1 MKNLDDIVNS
11 IEKER
16 AGSIDTGVQAKPST
30 STPSVEN
37 EDIYEN
43 QFQEMEKVEA
53 NIYKDVATRLLYQRY
68 VDVNSSIRYKPL
80 GIKQGERFIE

>member
-1 MKNLDDIVNS
+1 MKNLDDIVNI
-11 IEKER
+11 IEKEL
-16 AGSIDTGVQAKPST
+16 AGPIDTGVQAEPVT

-43 QFQEMEKVEA
+43 QFQKMEKVEA
-53 NIYKDVATRLLYQRY
+53 NIYKDIATRLLYQRY
-68 VDVNSSIRYKPL
+68 VDVDNNIRYKPL